1 MTRTIFPKDCF
12 VCDHCN
18 IAMSDS
24 KFVAIENGAVVG
36 IPMCQQRCKGYI
48 DYYENDEE
56 PDSELK
62 CEHILNR
69 KEIDVYREE
78 TYCTSCLEHWKDHI
92 TQWHMQ
98 TTMIITKGQSYSD
111 TILATPIVF
120 DDAEIFETGLGK

>member
-1 MTRTIFPKDCF
+1 MTMIKKEMTDKVEGFRVSDEVSKKLKQDLFRTDKT
-12 VCDHCN
+12 
-18 IAMSDS
+18 
-24 KFVAIENGAVVG
+24 KKEWLENRVE
-36 IPMCQQRCKGYI
+36 QL
-48 DYYENDEE
+48 ENLHKVKNK
-56 PDSELK
+56 PDA
-62 CEHILNR
+62 